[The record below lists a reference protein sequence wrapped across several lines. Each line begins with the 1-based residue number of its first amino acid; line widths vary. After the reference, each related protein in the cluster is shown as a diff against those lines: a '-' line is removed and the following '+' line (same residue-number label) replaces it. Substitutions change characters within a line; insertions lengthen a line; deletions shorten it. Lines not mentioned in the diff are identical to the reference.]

1 MPPCIQY
8 YAAGGIMFAG
18 CPFVCASVR
27 TRSGG
32 GIPSPARLLQTF
44 MLKKFFL
51 FRSFTLYAVSTAD
64 TSRRHGADCQ
74 CSYRTTNI
82 ELVCQQVN
90 FTPHTYDVGIVSSS
104 DGQCIAKLAL
114 PVGQLSRQTAKIQT
128 QPDASEPN

>member
-1 MPPCIQY
+1 
-8 YAAGGIMFAG
+8 
-18 CPFVCASVR
+18 
-27 TRSGG
+27 
-32 GIPSPARLLQTF
+32 
-44 MLKKFFL
+44 MLN
-51 FRSFTLYAVSTAD
+51 AVSTAD
-64 TSRRHGADCQ
+64 TSRRDGADCQ

-128 QPDASEPN
+128 QPDASKPN

>member
-1 MPPCIQY
+1 MRPEELCLR
-8 YAAGGIMFAG
+8 
-18 CPFVCASVR
+18 VVRSSVR
-27 TRSGG
+27 PCVHARVEASL
-32 GIPSPARLLQTF
+32 ARLQHTF